1 MNTEPSRPVSRVA
14 LLAVVSILLA
24 QGLGVWGLLAARRQT
39 LEATE
44 RNLETQVAL
53 LARRIEAQMASLR
66 GDVAALA
73 QSPPLARFLARGEDP
88 LVRRWNR
95 LDAESTL
102 LLFLEAHPEIGKISL
117 VGAAG
122 EVLLGAMRRA
132 GAPTLF
138 SPQRPPAP
146 DPGWRPVRWALGEG
160 EELGVEA
167 WLDPER
173 LLGQLVPGLEDRVR
187 FVDQGEDLGAVPA
200 GALRARGDLDD
211 SGWSPGPGWDLVW
224 TEPLDTTF
232 GALASWGGRMGQIV
246 LVQAVLVLLTVVLG
260 VLALRQTRRAVILEA
275 ERRRQEEIRQL
286 ERQLIHSERL
296 ASVGRMAAGMAHEIN
311 NPLSGAANYLE
322 LVRDDLEAGDV
333 PTAIRGVDRVAH
345 GIDRA
350 SGVIREV
357 LSFSAPGGGEG
368 RREALDLRPLIAR
381 SAEFVRHQSRFEGV
395 EIRLN
400 LGEEPLVVE
409 GNPVTLGQVFLNLLL
424 NGVEAQARDPAN
436 AYVEI
441 RAEASS
447 ENLVLMVED
456 RGPGIAPEVRESLF
470 EPFVSTKGSTGLGLA
485 VCRRIVREH
494 DGSLEAENG
503 AVGARFRMTLPARR
517 SGPLSEGGT
526 R

>member
-1 MNTEPSRPVSRVA
+1 
-14 LLAVVSILLA
+14 
-24 QGLGVWGLLAARRQT
+24 
-39 LEATE
+39 
-44 RNLETQVAL
+44 
-53 LARRIEAQMASLR
+53 
-66 GDVAALA
+66 
-73 QSPPLARFLARGEDP
+73 
-88 LVRRWNR
+88 
-95 LDAESTL
+95 
-102 LLFLEAHPEIGKISL
+102 
-117 VGAAG
+117 
-122 EVLLGAMRRA
+122 
-132 GAPTLF
+132 
-138 SPQRPPAP
+138 
-146 DPGWRPVRWALGEG
+146 
-160 EELGVEA
+160 
-167 WLDPER
+167 
-173 LLGQLVPGLEDRVR
+173 
-187 FVDQGEDLGAVPA
+187 
-200 GALRARGDLDD
+200 
-211 SGWSPGPGWDLVW
+211 
-224 TEPLDTTF
+224 
-232 GALASWGGRMGQIV
+232 
-246 LVQAVLVLLTVVLG
+246 
-260 VLALRQTRRAVILEA
+260 
-275 ERRRQEEIRQL
+275 
-286 ERQLIHSERL
+286 
-296 ASVGRMAAGMAHEIN
+296 MAAGMAHEIN

-368 RREALDLRPLIAR
+368 LREALDLRPLIAR
-381 SAEFVRHQSRFEGV
+381 SAEFVRNQSRFAGV
-395 EIRLN
+395 EIRLD